1 MHGMDGSLL
10 LVYNVHFASQ
20 TGLWL
25 LSRSRG
31 ILDMWDRRQLLSSL
45 TMISAVA
52 ASTCYV
58 SAQPTSSV
66 MPPMAGM
73 AAGGMTLQ
81 TCVESCWRSHVMCL
95 ETERYCLEKGGMHVM
110 LTHMTLLADCAEM
123 CQKTANSLLRRSPQH
138 GAVCIA
144 CAQLCDAC
152 AQECEAMKEDERM
165 VLCART
171 CRDCAKHCREMSKLP
186 I

>member
-1 MHGMDGSLL
+1 MDRSLL
-10 LVYNVHFASQ
+10 LGYNIHVASQ
-20 TGLWL
+20 TDLWL

-45 TMISAVA
+45 TMISAVV
-52 ASTCYV
+52 ASTRHV
-58 SAQPTSSV
+58 SAQPKSSG

-73 AAGGMTLQ
+73 PGGGMTLQ
-81 TCVESCWRSHVMCL
+81 ICVESCWRSHIMCL

-110 LTHMTLLADCAEM
+110 LPHMTLLADCAEM
-123 CQKTANSLLRRSPQH
+123 CEKTANSLLRRSPQH
-138 GAVCIA
+138 AAVCIA

-171 CRDCAKHCREMSKLP
+171 CRDCANRCREMSKLP